1 MFKNY
6 SQSVVEKLLPDPFL
20 KIKIEYISGSIE
32 FVFIACRFEGYRNI
46 VKPSSDQLLLP
57 YIKPFFKI
65 RGLELVS
72 MPNFLHDF
80 CRRILSCY
88 ILLNDQISLSS
99 CLWEEKE
106 LPFKNQFFTRIQ
118 TSQLT
123 CFPTVLEN
131 LMTDCHKV

>member
-80 CRRILSCY
+80 
-88 ILLNDQISLSS
+88 
-99 CLWEEKE
+99 
-106 LPFKNQFFTRIQ
+106 
-118 TSQLT
+118 
-123 CFPTVLEN
+123 
-131 LMTDCHKV
+131 